1 MIGASAASSNPSPYL
16 NIRRN
21 FDGREGVP
29 VPSRLRL
36 LSLDRRESRL
46 YSKSL
51 PIPHRASN
59 ALRFSP
65 THVNIPRSLQPLSPC
80 LYSVARSAHAHAGH
94 TPRMCASR
102 NVCVIGK
109 AGKGTSTEKG
119 RRFWSCAVLRV
130 ASDREYPDPPPVPL
144 SAPPRRMLV
153 HFPKYLCSNG
163 LVEYCGGRDES
174 RLRLLFCPCK
184 RIVDLISRYVGTLPS
199 VADAIFDVWWWG
211 PADQRTSPR
220 ARALRA
226 SWTSCAWQRDSDRFL
241 QSDNR
246 REFNGQT
253 VGGNSTTGIQQ

>member
-80 LYSVARSAHAHAGH
+80 LYSLHDPHTRTPATLLECAHRE
-94 TPRMCASR
+94 TCALLAKR
-102 NVCVIGK
+102 GK
-109 AGKGTSTEKG
+109 ALP
-119 RRFWSCAVLRV
+119 RRKAAVSEAVPFYVLRPIV
-130 ASDREYPDPPPVPL
+130 NTPT
-144 SAPPRRMLV
+144 RRR
-153 HFPKYLCSNG
+153 YLYLLLRVVCS
-163 LVEYCGGRDES
+163 Y
-174 RLRLLFCPCK
+174 
-184 RIVDLISRYVGTLPS
+184 
-199 VADAIFDVWWWG
+199 
-211 PADQRTSPR
+211 TSPSTFVRMAWSSIAVAATR
-220 ARALRA
+220 AACGCCFVRAKE
-226 SWTSCAWQRDSDRFL
+226 SS
-241 QSDNR
+241 
-246 REFNGQT
+246 
-253 VGGNSTTGIQQ
+253 I